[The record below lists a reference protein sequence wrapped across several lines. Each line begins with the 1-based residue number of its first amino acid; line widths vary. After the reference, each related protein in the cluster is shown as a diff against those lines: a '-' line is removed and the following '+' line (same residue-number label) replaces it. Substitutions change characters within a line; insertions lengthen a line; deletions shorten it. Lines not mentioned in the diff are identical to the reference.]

1 MADRRSPYL
10 RDIRTL
16 PKAHLHLHLA
26 GSMRLGTLHE
36 LTAAYGITLPPALRG
51 TSVSWAGADRDWSVF
66 QARYDVARNAIRSVD
81 DLYRVVRETAEDDA
95 ADGSGW
101 LELQVDPTSYAS
113 RFGGPG
119 GVVELLLEACREA
132 AAVTGMGIG
141 LIVASSWARTGEYAN
156 ALARLAARYAGTG
169 VVGFGISG
177 DERCGRPADFAAACR
192 IAAAAGLIRTPHAGY
207 YTGPEHIRECVEVL
221 GATRIGHGITAV
233 NDQDLLDH
241 LCTHAVALE
250 ICPTSYEPM
259 GVLKSV
265 HQLPVT
271 ALLDAGVPVAI
282 GADDP
287 LLFGTR
293 LAGQYEILRDVLR
306 LGDEELA
313 ALARHSITASAAPA
327 AVQRRLL
334 DGVDRWLRSALN

>member
-1 MADRRSPYL
+1 MADRRYTSL
-10 RDIRTL
+10 RDIRAL
-16 PKAHLHLHLA
+16 PKAHLHLHLT
-26 GSMRLGTLHE
+26 GSMRLDTLHE
-36 LTAAYGITLPPALRG
+36 LAAAYGITLPPALRG
-51 TSVSWAGADRDWSVF
+51 TSVGWAGADRDWSVF
-66 QARYDVARNAIRSVD
+66 QARYDAARNAIRSVN
-81 DLYRVVRETAEDDA
+81 DLRRVVRETAEDDA

-119 GVVELLLEACREA
+119 GVVDVLLEACREA
-132 AAVTGMGIG
+132 AAATGMGIG
-141 LIVASSWARTGEYAN
+141 LIVATSWARTGEHAS

-177 DERCGRPADFAAACR
+177 DERCGRPVDFAAACR
-192 IAAAAGLIRTPHAGY
+192 IATAAGLVRTPHAGY
-207 YTGPEHIRECVEVL
+207 YTGPEHVQECVEVL

-233 NDQDLLDH
+233 HDPSVLDH
-241 LCTHAVALE
+241 LAAQAVALE

-259 GVLKSV
+259 GVLESV
-265 HQLPVT
+265 HQLPIT

-293 LAGQYEILRDVLR
+293 LAGQYQMLRDVLG

-313 ALARHSITASAAPA
+313 VLARHSITASAAPA
-327 AVQRRLL
+327 AVKRRLL
-334 DGVDRWLRSALN
+334 AGVDRWLA

>member
-1 MADRRSPYL
+1 M
-10 RDIRTL
+10 RDIRAL
-16 PKAHLHLHLA
+16 PKAHLHLHLT

-36 LTAAYGITLPPALRG
+36 LAAAYGITLPPALRG
-51 TSVSWAGADRDWSVF
+51 TSVGWAGADRDWSVF
-66 QARYDVARNAIRSVD
+66 QARYDAARNAIRSVA
-81 DLYRVVRETAEDDA
+81 DLRRVVRETAEDDA

-119 GVVELLLEACREA
+119 GVVELLLEVCRDA
-132 AAVTGMGIG
+132 AAVTGVGIG
-141 LIVASSWARTGEYAN
+141 LIVATSWARTGEHAG

-192 IAAAAGLIRTPHAGY
+192 IATAAGLIRTPHAGY
-207 YTGPEHIRECVEVL
+207 YTAPEHVQECVQVL

-233 NDQDLLDH
+233 HDPSVLDQLAAK
-241 LCTHAVALE
+241 AVALE

-259 GVLKSV
+259 GVLESV
-265 HQLPVT
+265 HQLPIT
-271 ALLDAGVPVAI
+271 ELMDAGVPVSI

-293 LAGQYEILRDVLR
+293 LAGQYEILRDVLS

-313 ALARHSITASAAPA
+313 VLARHSITASAAPA
-327 AVQRRLL
+327 AVKRRLL
-334 DGVDRWLRSALN
+334 AGVDRWLA

>member
-1 MADRRSPYL
+1 M

-36 LTAAYGITLPPALRG
+36 LAVAYGITLLPALRG
-51 TSVSWAGADRDWSVF
+51 TSVGWASADRDWSVF
-66 QARYDVARNAIRSVD
+66 QARYDAARNAIRSVA
-81 DLYRVVRETAEDDA
+81 DLRRVVRETAEDDA

-119 GVVELLLEACREA
+119 GVVELLLEACRDA

-141 LIVASSWARTGEYAN
+141 LIVATSWARTGEHAS

-192 IAAAAGLIRTPHAGY
+192 IATTAGLIRTPHAGY
-207 YTGPEHIRECVEVL
+207 YTAPEHVQECVEVL

-233 NDQDLLDH
+233 HDPSVLDQLAAK
-241 LCTHAVALE
+241 AVALE

-259 GVLKSV
+259 GVLESV
-265 HQLPVT
+265 HQLPIT
-271 ALLDAGVPVAI
+271 ELMDAGVPVAI

-293 LAGQYEILRDVLR
+293 LAGQYEILRDILG

-313 ALARHSITASAAPA
+313 VLARHSITASAAPA
-327 AVQRRLL
+327 AVKRRLL
-334 DGVDRWLRSALN
+334 AGVARWLA